1 MGESGFFYSVSEYYP
16 VLGSFAH
23 CQVCISSW
31 YISVCSFF
39 SALFVPLWKATAMI

>member
-1 MGESGFFYSVSEYYP
+1 MGKSGLFYSVSEYYP

-39 SALFVPLWKATAMI
+39 LLYLCRYGKLPQ